1 MSAQRT
7 DRTRTITPSVM
18 RATWLVARHEL
29 VSAFRDRQTT
39 LYAVVVPV
47 VLYPFLFWAMIQ
59 GAFFLQG
66 ARERTEVEL
75 ALVADSRAEVP
86 NELADA
92 LSEDPGR
99 AGLDRIDVAPLERVA
114 DATSARARVRRN
126 GEDAPEK
133 SDAVLLVEDGG
144 RADSPGEGVGSSLF
158 FDSTDPE
165 SELARTRV
173 ERRLP
178 EFAASLRE
186 AAAEARR
193 TDPEE
198 LAPLRVEVA
207 VDVAANRERGAY
219 LLSFLLPMLLVV
231 MTVLGAFYPAVDM
244 TAGER
249 ERCTQETTLLLP
261 VPRAAVHQGKIL
273 AVCAT
278 AIIATGLN
286 LLALGFSAG
295 HLVALA
301 QLGPEIEIDLPFQAF
316 AAIAPLALLFA
327 LFVSAVLTG
336 IGAMARSFQEGQALL
351 GPVQM
356 VFILPAMAGVL
367 PGMELTPG
375 LACVPVLNVVFAFRG
390 LLQGRSMP
398 LEYAITAVSLV
409 VCSAVAVVI
418 AMRILSR
425 ESAPRGSWIARSI
438 GRARAAEEDSI

>member
-1 MSAQRT
+1 MSANRT
-7 DRTRTITPSVM
+7 DRARAITPSTM
-18 RATWLVARHEL
+18 RATWLVTRHEL

-39 LYAVVVPV
+39 LYAVVVPI

-59 GAFFLQG
+59 GAFLLQG
-66 ARERTEVEL
+66 TRERTEVEL
-75 ALVADSRAEVP
+75 TLLADARADVP
-86 NELADA
+86 NELASA
-92 LSEDPGR
+92 LTEDPGR
-99 AGLDRIDVAPLERVA
+99 EGLERVDVAPLERV
-114 DATSARARVRRN
+114 DDPRSARERVRRN

-133 SDAVLLVEDGG
+133 SDAVLLVENGG
-144 RADSPGEGVGSSLF
+144 RADSPGEHVGSSLL

-178 EFAASLRE
+178 EFAARLRE
-186 AAAEARR
+186 AAAEERR
-193 TDPEE
+193 TDPAE

-249 ERCTQETTLLLP
+249 ERRTQETTLLLP

-278 AIIATGLN
+278 AVIATTLN
-286 LLALGFSAG
+286 LLVLGFSAG
-295 HLVALA
+295 HLVSLA
-301 QLGPEIEIDLPFQAF
+301 RLGREIEIDLPVEAF

-336 IGAMARSFQEGQALL
+336 IGALARTFQEGQALL

-356 VFILPAMAGVL
+356 LFILPAMAGVL
-367 PGMELTPG
+367 PGMDLTPG
-375 LACVPVLNVVFAFRG
+375 LACVPVINVVFAFRG
-390 LLQGRSMP
+390 LLQGRAMP

-409 VCSAVAVVI
+409 VCSAIAVVI
-418 AMRILSR
+418 AMRLLSR
-425 ESAPRGSWIARSI
+425 ESAPRGSLFDRWS
-438 GRARAAEEDSI
+438 GRARTTEGGSA

>member
-1 MSAQRT
+1 MSANRT
-7 DRTRTITPSVM
+7 DRARTITPSVM

-39 LYAVVVPV
+39 LYAVVVPI

-59 GAFFLQG
+59 GAFFVAG

-75 ALVADSRAEVP
+75 ALVADARADVP
-86 NELADA
+86 SELAAA
-92 LSEDPGR
+92 LSEEPGR
-99 AGLDRIDVAPLERVA
+99 EGRERIDVAPLERMEDVS
-114 DATSARARVRRN
+114 SAGARVRRN
-126 GEDAPEK
+126 GEDDPKK
-133 SDAVLLVEDGG
+133 SDAVLLLENGG
-144 RADSPGEGVGSSLF
+144 RADSPGQGVGSSLF

-165 SELARTRV
+165 SELARARV

-178 EFAASLRE
+178 EFAARLRE
-186 AAAEARR
+186 AAAEERR
-193 TDPEE
+193 TDPAE

-249 ERCTQETTLLLP
+249 ERRTQETTLLLP
-261 VPRAAVHQGKIL
+261 VPRRAVHQGKIL

-278 AIIATGLN
+278 AVIATALN

-301 QLGPEIEIDLPFQAF
+301 QLGPEIEIDLPLEAF

-336 IGAMARSFQEGQALL
+336 FGALARTFQEGQALL

-356 VFILPAMAGVL
+356 LFILPAMAGVL
-367 PGMELTPG
+367 PGLELTPG

-390 LLQGRSMP
+390 LLQGRALP

-409 VCSAVAVVI
+409 VCSAIAVVV

-425 ESAPRGSWIARSI
+425 ESAPRGSFVDRWL
-438 GRARAAEEDSI
+438 GQARAAEGGST